1 MKIVPLAEAKDSLS
15 NYVEEAQKEA
25 VLITRHG
32 RPAVVMVGVEGED
45 LEDLLTRSDKRFWE
59 MIRERRRPGRPTHS
73 SEDVRRRLKLAG
85 RK

>member
-32 RPAVVMVGVEGED
+32 RPAVVMVGVEGEA
-45 LEDLLTRSDKRFWE
+45 LEDLLTRSDKKFWE
-59 MIRERRRPGRPTHS
+59 MLRERRRPGRPTLRS
-73 SEDVRRRLKLAG
+73 DEVRRRLGLAH
-85 RK
+85 KK